1 MLVPKLED
9 WGNDGLLLS
18 NLKYLN
24 NKSPRQ
30 NTQFIVFRTLSSE
43 VIKKSGRES
52 LKFKVEELLLEEL
65 KALKDARYVDLKCTK
80 SCLLFIYLY
89 TV

>member
-9 WGNDGLLLS
+9 WGNEGLLS

-30 NTQFIVFRTLSSE
+30 NTVNLLS
-43 VIKKSGRES
+43 
-52 LKFKVEELLLEEL
+52 LEL
-65 KALKDARYVDLKCTK
+65 
-80 SCLLFIYLY
+80 CLLKSSRSL
-89 TV
+89 VEGL